1 MDYTI
6 LAINPGSTST
16 KIGLYQND
24 ICIVEE
30 NTPFQKTVKP
40 EKVHVLDEFD
50 VRMETISAFLERAGK
65 TIQDVD
71 IIVSRAGAPCPVQYG
86 AYSIDRRM
94 AEAICYANRPTYH
107 ASLLSVMMA
116 YCLSKEAGK
125 SAIFY
130 DAIDADQAP
139 AIAHVSGI
147 PGRPRGVGGH
157 NLNTRM
163 VGREIAEKLG
173 KTYDQCKFVIAHLG
187 GGMSISA
194 HDRGIIVDSVTSSEG
209 PMSPQRCGR
218 MDFVQL
224 VRMCFSGEYTLA
236 DMQRL
241 TDSGGLLSYL
251 NARDMIEVEQRIADG
266 DEKAEFMYNVMAY
279 QVCKAIGENYAVL
292 GGEAD
297 AIILTGGI
305 ANSEKFTGIIRD
317 RVGKMAPVM
326 LAPGEREMLALAR
339 GGLRV
344 LRGEETAK
352 ALDFIPDGLQTMEDA
367 REAFYIR
374 RPDLKNNPAIMRL
387 GL

>member
-1 MDYTI
+1 MC
-6 LAINPGSTST
+6 PG
-16 KIGLYQND
+16 
-24 ICIVEE
+24 
-30 NTPFQKTVKP
+30 
-40 EKVHVLDEFD
+40 
-50 VRMETISAFLERAGK
+50 
-65 TIQDVD
+65 
-71 IIVSRAGAPCPVQYG
+71 GAPCPVQYG

-116 YCLSKEAGK
+116 YCLSAEAGK
-125 SAIFY
+125 PAIFY
-130 DAIDADQAP
+130 DALTLTGA
-139 AIAHVSGI
+139 AIAHASGI

-194 HDRGIIVDSVTSSEG
+194 HDKGVIVDSVTSSEG
-209 PMSPQRCGR
+209 PMSPQRCGPHG
-218 MDFVQL
+218 FVQL

-251 NARDMIEVEQRIADG
+251 GAKDMIEVENRIAAG

-279 QVCKAIGENYAVL
+279 QVCKAIGENFAVL

-305 ANSEKFTGIIRD
+305 ANSEMFTGIIRE

-352 ALDFIPDGLQTMEDA
+352 TLDFIPDGLRTMEAA
-367 REAFYIR
+367 REVFYIR
-374 RPDLKNNPAIMRL
+374 RPDLKNSPVIVRL